1 MNQILYRILLFL
13 LCFEILS
20 VRLVAQI
27 NTRIP
32 INDSSFHSEVHW
44 VDFAHFDSL
53 YLKKENSKT
62 QVFNFWATWCKPCV
76 MELPYFLALEEKWK
90 DAPIEFYYVS
100 LDFPNKL
107 EKTLLPFMIKNKMS
121 SKVIVLDQK
130 DVNSWIHF
138 IHANWSGALPATL
151 IKTREET
158 LFYEDS
164 FHSVD
169 ELEKFIS
176 KHLK

>member
-1 MNQILYRILLFL
+1 MNQILFRIFFILLY
-13 LCFEILS
+13 FEIFPL
-20 VRLVAQI
+20 RLVAQI
-27 NTRIP
+27 NTWFP
-32 INDSSFHSEVHW
+32 IKDSSFHSEVHW
-44 VDFAHFDSL
+44 VDFTHFDSL
-53 YLKKENSKT
+53 YLKKEISKT

-107 EKTLLPFMIKNKMS
+107 EKTLFPFMIKNKMS
-121 SKVIVLDQK
+121 SMVIVLDQK
-130 DVNSWIHF
+130 DVNNWMQN

-151 IKTREET
+151 IRTKEES

-169 ELEKFIS
+169 ELETFIS